1 MGTSKCIGR
10 VEALAVALGVGNVR
24 RTATRMTVSI
34 GAALVVMATVVPVSS
49 ASSAPCTDT
58 HVTCALILGG
68 TTVPTPDDTYI
79 DIVKNQYIAP
89 THPGKVDYVAVTT
102 PEESWPI
109 TGILR
114 LVGAALGDPR
124 VFGPGSPA
132 WPDEP
137 WWKLSGLFDL
147 TLDRSIQVGV
157 ADLEAAI
164 TEHPNDH
171 LVIYGLSQGAV
182 VANMEKK
189 KLSER
194 YPAGTNAPDIDFVL
208 QGDENLPN
216 GGLLSRFPGLYIP
229 VLEWS
234 FNGAA
239 PTDTQFDTVEISRQY
254 DGFTDFPLYPL
265 NVISLS
271 NAVLGILYLHT
282 KSFDVSLDPDP
293 STSQAIQD
301 THGDTTYYFFETE
314 DLPLFAPLRMVGV
327 PEPLI
332 DVVEP
337 FFRVLVEL
345 GYDRSIPLWEPTP
358 ARLIPRFDPIKL
370 AADLVAAIGEGI
382 NNAVALVDSPA
393 PLSIPAPVT
402 LAATETAKADM
413 SSQVMSSSTPTQ
425 TQQVTVDTDGDRN
438 PAGDV
443 DGNGERTRQVTQT
456 DTLARTQPVSSAP
469 AGASELSTTPTPE
482 PSASASTPKLA
493 KPAGRPAKP
502 RSAVHDSL
510 GATERPRG
518 FPHRSKDPATSTTGT
533 TAADPATTAG

>member
-1 MGTSKCIGR
+1 
-10 VEALAVALGVGNVR
+10 
-24 RTATRMTVSI
+24 
-34 GAALVVMATVVPVSS
+34 
-49 ASSAPCTDT
+49 
-58 HVTCALILGG
+58 LGG
-68 TTVPTPDDTYI
+68 TTAPTPDDTYI
-79 DIVKNQYIAP
+79 DIVKNQYIVP
-89 THPGKVDYVAVTT
+89 THPDQDIDYVAVTT

-124 VFGPGSPA
+124 LFGPGGA
-132 WPDEP
+132 GWPDEP

-147 TLDRSIQVGV
+147 TLDRSIQAGA
-157 ADLEAAI
+157 ADLEAAM
-164 TEHPNDH
+164 TEHPNDR

-182 VANMEKK
+182 VANVVKQ
-189 KLSER
+189 KLAAQ
-194 YPAGTNAPDIDFVL
+194 YPEGTTAPDIDFVL

-314 DLPLFAPLRMVGV
+314 DLPLFAPLRMAGV

-358 ARLIPRFDPIKL
+358 ARLIPPLDPVKL
-370 AADLVAAIGEGI
+370 VADLVAAIGEGI
-382 NNAVALVDSPA
+382 NNAVALVGSPSR
-393 PLSIPAPVT
+393 LSIPAPVT
-402 LAATETAKADM
+402 LAAPATETAPADM
-413 SSQVMSSSTPTQ
+413 SPQVMSSSTPTQ
-425 TQQVTVDTDGDRN
+425 TQQVTVD
-438 PAGDV
+438 
-443 DGNGERTRQVTQT
+443 GNGERTRQMTST
-456 DTLARTQPVSSAP
+456 DTLTRTQLVASAHAGASEMSTTATPEPSISAATPEPAKPAVQPATPRKVVRDSLDATEQPRGFRHHSNGPATTTTGTAAADPVTTAGSSLASSAP
-469 AGASELSTTPTPE
+469 AASS
-482 PSASASTPKLA
+482 SAAGNSSAGDSSGSD
-493 KPAGRPAKP
+493 AGG
-502 RSAVHDSL
+502 VN
-510 GATERPRG
+510 
-518 FPHRSKDPATSTTGT
+518 
-533 TAADPATTAG
+533 